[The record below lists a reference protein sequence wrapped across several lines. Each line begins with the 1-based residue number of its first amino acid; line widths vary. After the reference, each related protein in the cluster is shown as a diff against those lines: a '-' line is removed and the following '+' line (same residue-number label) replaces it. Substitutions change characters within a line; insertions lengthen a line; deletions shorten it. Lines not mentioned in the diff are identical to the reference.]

1 MINREIIITINK
13 YLKKFPVIVILGP
26 RQVGKTTL
34 VNQFAAQYEQYI
46 YLNLELSE
54 DKEPFESI
62 LPSAHFEKYMKL
74 YRFKQF
80 RKYVNLIWEDENL
93 KETDEWWRFQP
104 AVDEFNDI
112 RRIRILSAF
121 WMIVD
126 ETMSAYRPRT
136 SATGKLPN
144 ISYIFSATY
153 IYANSFKWIIFH

>member
-1 MINREIIITINK
+1 LSNFPGINLWFSSN
-13 YLKKFPVIVILGP
+13 
-26 RQVGKTTL
+26 
-34 VNQFAAQYEQYI
+34 
-46 YLNLELSE
+46 E

-126 ETMSAYRPRT
+126 DTMSAYRPRT

-144 ISYIFSATY
+144 ISYIFRKPEPLGTFFRCSSSLLSSCFSLSCLIVILYQQVQNLSLLA
-153 IYANSFKWIIFH
+153 AQSQVL